1 MSGFLRLSGGRL
13 LRGMMIFQILEIG
26 NWKWV
31 MVIGIVEWVMVGIG
45 ARCVVAKVQVS
56 R

>member
-13 LRGMMIFQILEIG
+13 LQEMMIFQILEIG
-26 NWKWV
+26 NWILVK
-31 MVIGIVEWVMVGIG
+31 VIGIVGWVMVGIG
-45 ARCVVAKVQVS
+45 ARWVVVMVQGS